1 MALTAEGIVPNYRT
15 LDADALGIGVEA
27 HSQGGYGSTAP
38 DSPVLTMEHPLVS
51 ETIRLAKMYGG
62 VLFSGPPGT
71 GKTYVAA
78 EAARLITGGDDN
90 RMWFVQFHASYGYED
105 FIYGFRPTSEG
116 FEPYEGPLLDAV
128 RKAGRDKDRRPHVV
142 VIDELSRADVGRVFG
157 EALTYVERS
166 KRGRKFMLA
175 SGEQIS
181 IPPNLFILA
190 TMNPFDRGV
199 DEVDA
204 AFERRFAKVRMDP
217 DPDALEEILLENG
230 VDPDLREGI
239 VGWFKHINSL
249 ATKNVNAS
257 VGHAYFT
264 SVVDAASLLDL
275 WQYQLQFLVE
285 RAFRLDDRNRES
297 VTRRWEQLV
306 APSVSETM
314 PAQSEAAT
322 DEGPSGS

>member
-1 MALTAEGIVPNYRT
+1 MALAGEGIVPNYRT
-15 LDADALGIGVEA
+15 LDADALGLGVEA
-27 HSQGGYGSTAP
+27 HSHGGYGSTAP
-38 DSPVLTMEHPLVS
+38 DSPVLTLEYPLVA
-51 ETIRLAKMYGG
+51 ETERLARAYGG

-78 EAARLITGGDDN
+78 EAARLITGGDDD

-105 FIYGFRPTSEG
+105 FIYGFRPTATG
-116 FEPYEGPLLDAV
+116 FEPYEGPLLVAM
-128 RKAGRDKDRRPHVV
+128 RKAGADPNKRPHVV

-175 SGEQIS
+175 SGEHVA

-217 DPDALEEILLENG
+217 DPEALEEILLENG

-239 VGWFKHINSL
+239 VGWFKHLNHL

-264 SVVDAASLLDL
+264 SVVDATSLSDL
-275 WQYQLQFLVE
+275 WKYQLQFLVE
-285 RAFRLDDRNRES
+285 RAFRLDDRNRSS
-297 VTRRWEQLV
+297 VTQRWEQLFP
-306 APSVSETM
+306 PSE
-314 PAQSEAAT
+314 SEAP
-322 DEGPSGS
+322 PSQTEAVADAEPKSV